1 MAEERILITGASGQ
15 IGTELT
21 HALGARYGM
30 ENIVATDIQ
39 DTAYSD
45 ISFIVLD
52 VLNEQRM
59 REILED
65 YRITQ
70 VYHLAAIL
78 SANGE
83 WNPMKTWNV
92 NMNGL
97 LSLLKHCVDLKIK
110 KLFFPSTIAV
120 FGGPTPKLDTP
131 QHSPMIPTTV
141 YGMSKL
147 TGELWCNYYHKRYG
161 LDVRSIRYPGIIS
174 YKAPP
179 GGGTTDYAVEIFHD
193 AIEHGAYTCFLE
205 EDTRLPMIYMP
216 DAIRGTVEL
225 MDAPA
230 RVVHERTSYNLSG
243 MSFTPKQLAAE
254 IKQHIPDFE
263 INYQPDFRQE
273 IAASWTE
280 SIDDSHASID
290 WGWKPEF
297 DLASMTSDML
307 RHLREQYK
315 QKATESTN

>member
-21 HALGARYGM
+21 YALGERYGM

-39 DTAYSD
+39 DPAYSD

-78 SANGE
+78 SASGE
-83 WNPMKTWNV
+83 WNPTKTWNV

-97 LSLLKHCVDLKIK
+97 LSLLKHCVDLNIS
-110 KLFFPSTIAV
+110 KLFYPSTIAV
-120 FGGPTPKLDTP
+120 FGGPTPKVDTP

-179 GGGTTDYAVEIFHD
+179 GGGTTDYAVEIYHE
-193 AIEHGAYTCFLE
+193 AIQHGEYNCFLK

-225 MDAPA
+225 MDAPTENI
-230 RVVHERTSYNLSG
+230 RERTSYNLAG
-243 MSFTPKQLAAE
+243 MSFSPSEVAAS
-254 IKQHIPDFE
+254 IKSHMPDFKISYE
-263 INYQPDFRQE
+263 PDFRQE

-280 SIDDSHASID
+280 SIDDSAARRD
-290 WGWKPEF
+290 WGWQPKY
-297 DLASMTSDML
+297 DLSSMTEDML
-307 RHLREQYK
+307 VHLRERYK
-315 QKATESTN
+315 QKGTVSTD

>member
-21 HALGARYGM
+21 HALGERYGM

-39 DTAYSD
+39 DPADSD
-45 ISFIVLD
+45 VSFIILD

-83 WNPMKTWNV
+83 WNPSKTWNV

-97 LSLLKHCVDLKIK
+97 LSLLSHCVDLKIK
-110 KLFFPSTIAV
+110 KLFYPSTIGV
-120 FGGPTPKLDTP
+120 FGGPTEKVMTP
-131 QHSPMIPTTV
+131 QHSPMTPATV

-147 TGELWCNYYHKRYG
+147 AGELWCNYYHKRYE
-161 LDVRSIRYPGIIS
+161 LDVRSIRFPGIIS
-174 YKAPP
+174 YKAAP
-179 GGGTTDYAVEIFHD
+179 GGGTTDYAVEIYHE
-193 AIEHGAYTCFLE
+193 AIQNAEYNCFLR

-216 DAIRGTVEL
+216 DAIRGTIEL

-230 RVVHERTSYNLSG
+230 DNIQERTSYNMAG
-243 MSFTPKQLAAE
+243 MSFDPAEVAAS
-254 IKQHIPDFE
+254 IQQHIPDFKITYE
-263 INYQPDFRQE
+263 PDFRQE
-273 IAASWTE
+273 IADSWTE
-280 SIDDSHASID
+280 SIDDSAARKD
-290 WGWKPEF
+290 WGWKPEY

-307 RHLREQYK
+307 MHLGKRYK
-315 QKATESTN
+315 HKGEIQSN